1 MEAPTVDSEQVNYLR
16 ALAGKGRLAEV
27 AASAMPEL
35 RVGLSGAV
43 FSIAWPVVFNRL
55 TRGIEKSRGHGAC
68 ASSVFRMAESC
79 LDRFYDD
86 VEAVTDYVLAH
97 AKTPIRNLEA
107 WIATHAGAA
116 AVDGHRRRRGQIGA
130 LQRPRIPMWLSTA
143 LDDDVWLVK
152 LAEQILLWVGVRTTA
167 GTELW
172 PLDAWSLTRASVTG
186 VDTTGSAVV
195 AREVDVV
202 LAAMRTHA
210 AWYED
215 YVERPLGFKCPPV
228 VSSTAELPALLL
240 TDRADADDVRLA
252 GLAST
257 AIKAISA
264 RVRRGEEITSVVI
277 DVIGTAFGAEMNS
290 DNIDRPPFLAPDY
303 ERWVSTVLGDPGRV
317 GGLVE
322 AVLGIIAQPSASA
335 SG

>member
-1 MEAPTVDSEQVNYLR
+1 
-16 ALAGKGRLAEV
+16 
-27 AASAMPEL
+27 
-35 RVGLSGAV
+35 
-43 FSIAWPVVFNRL
+43 
-55 TRGIEKSRGHGAC
+55 
-68 ASSVFRMAESC
+68 MAEGC

-97 AKTPIRNLEA
+97 AKMPIRNLEA
-107 WIATHAGAA
+107 WIATHASAA

-130 LQRPRIPMWLSTA
+130 LQRPRIPMWLRAA
-143 LDDDVWLVK
+143 LHNDVWLVK

-172 PLDAWSLTRASVTG
+172 PLDTWSLTRATVTG
-186 VDTTGSAVV
+186 ADTIGGSAVV
-195 AREVDVV
+195 ANEVELV
-202 LAAMRTHA
+202 LSAMRTHA

-240 TDRADADDVRLA
+240 TDRADADDVHLV

-257 AIKAISA
+257 AIRAISA
-264 RVRRGEEITSVVI
+264 RMREGEDITSVVI

-290 DNIDRPPFLAPDY
+290 TNIDCPPFLAPDY
-303 ERWVSTVLGDPGRV
+303 EEWVTAALGDSGWVSGI
-317 GGLVE
+317 VE

-335 SG
+335 SR